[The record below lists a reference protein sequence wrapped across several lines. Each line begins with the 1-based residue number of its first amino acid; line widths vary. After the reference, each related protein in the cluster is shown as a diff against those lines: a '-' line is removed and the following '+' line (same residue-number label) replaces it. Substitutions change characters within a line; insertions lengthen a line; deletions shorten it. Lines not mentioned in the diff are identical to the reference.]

1 MKIFSILVIF
11 KALRVNEVA
20 KEVSIDAEMWTEL
33 RAASE
38 GDRE

>member
-20 KEVSIDAEMWTEL
+20 KEVSIDAEMWTEEL
-33 RAASE
+33 RAPSE
-38 GDRE
+38 GD